1 MSQGESTR
9 FDPAAVARLISAQAP
24 RHRTATEFVEA
35 LDGLIGDFEDPVEE
49 LHLVQNAE
57 GAAFLGGAIVGHQQD
72 QGVVQFSQLAKVFD
86 QATNLGVGVFE
97 EDLARS
103 FGLSRMPVREA
114 LRQLEAQALI
124 DFVPHKGAVVTDIS
138 LGDALDT
145 YVIRRA
151 LETAA
156 LALSVPQLT
165 ADDLAQARDL
175 IDDMDREP
183 EPQRMGELNRRFHMT
198 LYARAGRPKL
208 LALIEAQLISY
219 DRYLRYH
226 LSAHGREHMA
236 QADHRAMIE
245 AAEAGDAETA
255 VAILTRHID
264 TAAET
269 IRRFFEARRG

>member
-35 LDGLIGDFEDPVEE
+35 TLRAGILT
-49 LHLVQNAE
+49 
-57 GAAFLGGAIVGHQQD
+57 GALPPGMPLRQ
-72 QGVVQFSQLAKVFD
+72 
-86 QATNLGVGVFE
+86 